1 MISDDFIQLMA
12 EGCEPP
18 IVDPVGTNYVE
29 AVEQARGILMHYEH
43 DKLVPVL
50 VALIAKI
57 QQQQKSIEMFE
68 YNQKWRKR
76 RP

>member
-1 MISDDFIQLMA
+1 MIEDGFIDAMA
-12 EGCEPP
+12 AGAEPP
-18 IVDPVGTNYVE
+18 LVDPVGTNYVE

-43 DKLVPVL
+43 DELVPVL

-68 YNQKWRKR
+68 YAQKWRKR